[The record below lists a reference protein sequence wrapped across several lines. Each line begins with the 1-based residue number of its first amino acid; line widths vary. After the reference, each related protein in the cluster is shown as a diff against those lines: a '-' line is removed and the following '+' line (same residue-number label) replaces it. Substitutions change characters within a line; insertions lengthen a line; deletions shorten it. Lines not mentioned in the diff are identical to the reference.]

1 MFFNFTMKGVSRGT
15 SSDFSRM
22 FPRGEI
28 MKIEDAIKMLEAIKT
43 EHGNLDI
50 TIGGE
55 ICGEAKT
62 KEFRV
67 ETADLG
73 TPIPYEEICKSKAF
87 YSRHDW
93 AEVEKLY
100 KNGGTMCRYGHGN
113 TPVKVVALY

>member
-1 MFFNFTMKGVSRGT
+1 
-15 SSDFSRM
+15 M

-28 MKIEDAIKMLEAIKT
+28 MKVEDAIKMLEAIKT

-50 TIGGE
+50 TIGG
-55 ICGEAKT
+55 
-62 KEFRV
+62 
-67 ETADLG
+67 
-73 TPIPYEEICKSKAF
+73 EICKSKAF

-100 KNGGTMCRYGHGN
+100 KNGGTMYRYGHGN

>member
-1 MFFNFTMKGVSRGT
+1 MI
-15 SSDFSRM
+15 
-22 FPRGEI
+22 PRGEI

-50 TIGGE
+50 T
-55 ICGEAKT
+55 
-62 KEFRV
+62 
-67 ETADLG
+67 
-73 TPIPYEEICKSKAF
+73 KAF

-100 KNGGTMCRYGHGN
+100 KNGGTMYRYGHGN